1 MRVFGGLCGVV
12 LGLAG
17 CGNDS
22 STVTSEK
29 ETAGDVGPA
38 PADLGP
44 ETAEC
49 RLAATPD
56 ALALGT
62 VRIGR
67 MGEVSV
73 QLLNAGTQ
81 SLALASARLDGAP
94 GFTLRLGDVDPR
106 TEPAI
111 LADPDGDEVP
121 GLEPGAAATLVVGY
135 APQVEAMVSGE
146 LRLAYT
152 CDANQTGELR
162 VPVSAAGVGACLS
175 LEPEGLSIRSLLGR
189 AANGLLTLRGCADRA
204 VTVVSAAFE
213 GPDADA
219 FALLDDESPPWV
231 LTPEAGGP
239 APALAR
245 SVRFQPNRPGNHA
258 ATLRLETDD
267 PDFPSVE
274 VSLAGLG
281 AEAQCP
287 IALPT
292 PVSWTGRVG
301 TPVPLD
307 GAASTDPDG
316 DITRYE
322 WVVVARPSGSL
333 APVLEAL
340 EADLPNEEAA
350 DDPATPV
357 AVFTPDVSGRFVLEL
372 RVWDDL
378 GDPGDACA
386 ATARSEVVLESH
398 AALDLR
404 LEGEPGLELRVLP
417 PGVEDFGGVG
427 LPVQLGVQ
435 EGDTLAAVVL
445 GTPDEPFPVATSL
458 RVGVLNPT
466 ARPLTGRLRLS
477 CDGMS
482 TYPDEAALPDDPWSR
497 TIPPTSGLEVL
508 AFSWPDC
515 APTLVD
521 APFALP

>member
-1 MRVFGGLCGVV
+1 MRVFGGLCVVV

-22 STVTSEK
+22 STVTSE
-29 ETAGDVGPA
+29 EEPAGDAGP
-38 PADLGP
+38 PAKDLGP

-56 ALALGT
+56 ALVLGT

-67 MGEVSV
+67 KGEVSV
-73 QLLNAGTQ
+73 QVRNAGTQ

-94 GFTLRLGDVDPR
+94 GFTIRLRDVDPR
-106 TEPAI
+106 AEPAI

-121 GLEPGAAATLVVGY
+121 GLAPGAAATLVVGY

-146 LRLAYT
+146 LRIAYA
-152 CDANQTGELR
+152 CDTNQTGELR
-162 VPVSAAGVGACLS
+162 VPVSAAGAGACLS
-175 LEPEGLSIRSLLGR
+175 VEPEGLSIRSLLGR
-189 AANGLLTLRGCADRA
+189 ATNGQLTLRGCADRA

-219 FALLDDESPPWV
+219 FALLDDESPPWA
-231 LTPEAGGP
+231 LAPEVGGP

-258 ATLRLETDD
+258 ATLRLATDD
-267 PDFPSVE
+267 PDHPSVE

-281 AEAQCP
+281 AEPQCP
-287 IALPT
+287 SALPT
-292 PVSWTGRVG
+292 PISWSGRNG
-301 TPVPLD
+301 TPVLLD

-322 WVVVARPSGSL
+322 WVVLVRPSGSG
-333 APVLEAL
+333 APLLETL
-340 EADLPNEEAA
+340 EADQPNEVAT

-357 AVFTPDVSGRFVLEL
+357 AVFTPDVSGRYVLEL

-386 ATARSEVVLESH
+386 ATARSEVVLESYS
-398 AALDLR
+398 ALDLR
-404 LEGEPGLELRVLP
+404 LEGDPGLELRVLS
-417 PGVEDFGGVG
+417 PGSEDFGEPGI
-427 LPVQLGVQ
+427 PVELGFQ
-435 EGDTLAAVVL
+435 DGNTLAAVVL
-445 GTPDEPFPVATSL
+445 GAPDDPFPAPTRL
-458 RVGVLNPT
+458 RVGILNPT
-466 ARPLTGRLRLS
+466 ARPLTGRLRLQ
-477 CDGMS
+477 CDGVS

-508 AFSWPDC
+508 AFSWPEC